1 MPATFDLNDSSVVV
15 VIGSGAGGGTL
26 SQQLTAKGIKVVCL
40 EAGPRR
46 SLSDIVNNESEMF
59 VKLSWL
65 DRRIGQGYA
74 PDGMPVWSVKGV
86 GGTTTHWTACCP
98 RLQDF
103 EFKSLSTYGPLDDC
117 NLADWPVSLQ
127 EMAPWYDMAEE
138 MLGVTGTH
146 GIERLPPSANFKV
159 MQAAAQ
165 AIGYQDIDTYNM
177 AINSAPRHGRPA
189 CLQMGFCNSGCAINA
204 KWTTLFNHIPQAEAT
219 DYFDLRPQSMVT
231 RIVTDANGLASAV
244 RYRDANGVE
253 HEQKARVVCVAANTV
268 ETTRLLLNS
277 ANERF
282 PNGLAN
288 SSDQVGRNYM
298 RHVMA
303 MVFGL
308 MPGVVDWHKG
318 TTCAGVIRDEVKHDT
333 SRGFSGGFQYHLL
346 ALGPEYIATNLI
358 PNAWGK
364 DYATLMLDYNKLSG
378 VIITGEDPPQQSNR
392 ITLHATEK
400 DQFGLPV
407 PIVNYHKHANTNAM
421 LDYAYRRGK
430 AMYTALGATETFTIE
445 GFGATHNMG
454 VCRMGND
461 ANTSV
466 CNSYGQ
472 THDIPN
478 LFVSDGSLFTTA
490 GSANPTLT
498 IISLILRQADFL
510 AKELASGALPLKRS
524 Q

>member
-1 MPATFDLNDSSVVV
+1 MPARFELSDDSVVV
-15 VIGSGAGGGTL
+15 IIGSGAGGGTVGREL
-26 SQQLTAKGIKVVCL
+26 ATRGIKVVCL
-40 EAGPRR
+40 EAGPRLT
-46 SLSDIVNNESEMF
+46 LSDIVNNEPEMF

-65 DRRIGQGYA
+65 DRRIGEGYA

-103 EFKSLSTYGPLDDC
+103 ELQSLSTYGELADC
-117 NLADWPVSLQ
+117 NLADWPI
-127 EMAPWYDMAEE
+127 APAELATWYERAED

-159 MQAAAQ
+159 MEAAAR
-165 AIGYQDIDTYNM
+165 AVGYSDIDTYNM
-177 AINSAPRHGRPA
+177 AINSAPRDGRPA
-189 CLQMGFCNSGCAINA
+189 CLQLGFCNSGCATNA
-204 KWTTLFNHIPQAEAT
+204 KWTTLFTHIPQAEAT
-219 DYFDLRPQSMVT
+219 DFYDLRPQSMVT
-231 RIVTDANGLASAV
+231 RIVTDDSGRATAV
-244 RYRDANGVE
+244 RYIDSSGVE
-253 HEQKARVVCVAANTV
+253 QEQKARVVCVAANVV

-277 ANERF
+277 ATERF

-303 MVFGL
+303 MIFGV
-308 MPGVVDWHKG
+308 MPGVVNWYKG
-318 TTCAGVIRDEVKHDT
+318 TTCAGVIRDEVKHDP
-333 SRGFSGGFQYHLL
+333 SRGFVGGFQYHLL

-358 PNAWGK
+358 PNGWGK
-364 DYATLMLDYNKLSG
+364 EYAELMLDYNKLSG
-378 VIITGEDPPQQSNR
+378 VIITGEDPPQASNR

-407 PIVNYHKHANTNAM
+407 PIVSYRKHPNTEAM
-421 LDYAYRRGK
+421 LQYGYRRGRE
-430 AMYTALGATETFTIE
+430 MYEALGATRVFTHE

-454 VCRMGND
+454 TCRMGND
-461 ANTSV
+461 PATSV

-478 LFVSDGSLFTTA
+478 LFVSDGSLFTTS

-498 IISLILRQADFL
+498 IITLMLRQADYL
-510 AKELASGALPLKRS
+510 ARELASGAL
-524 Q
+524 

>member
-1 MPATFDLNDSSVVV
+1 MPANFALDDDSVVV
-15 VIGSGAGGGTL
+15 IIGSGAGGGTV
-26 SQQLTAKGIKVVCL
+26 SQQLTARGIKVVCL

-46 SLSDIVNNESEMF
+46 GLGDIVNNEPEMF

-65 DRRIGQGYA
+65 DRRIGEGYA

-98 RLQDF
+98 RLHDF
-103 EFKSLSTYGPLDDC
+103 EFKSLSTYGELADC
-117 NLADWPVSLQ
+117 NLADWPLSLDD
-127 EMAPWYDMAEE
+127 MAPWYDIAED

-159 MQAAAQ
+159 MEAAARKV
-165 AIGYQDIDTYNM
+165 GYSDIDTYNM
-177 AINSAPRHGRPA
+177 AINSAPRNGRPA

-219 DYFDLRPQSMVT
+219 DYYDLRPDSMVT
-231 RIVTDANGLASAV
+231 RIVTDDNGRASAV
-244 RYRDANGVE
+244 RYRDKDGVE
-253 HEQKARVVCVAANTV
+253 HEQKARVVCVAANVV

-277 ANERF
+277 ATERF
-282 PNGLAN
+282 SNGLAN

-298 RHVMA
+298 RHVMG
-303 MVFGL
+303 MVFGV
-308 MPGVVDWHKG
+308 MPGEVNWYKG
-318 TTCAGVIRDEVKHDT
+318 TTCAGVIRDEIKHDT

-346 ALGPEYIATNLI
+346 ALGPEYIATNLV
-358 PNAWGK
+358 PNGWGK
-364 DYATLMLDYNKLSG
+364 DYADLLLDYDKLSG

-400 DQFGLPV
+400 DQHGLPV
-407 PIVNYHKHANTNAM
+407 PIVSYNKHPNTEAM
-421 LDYAYRRGK
+421 LQYAYGRARS
-430 AMYTALGATETFTIE
+430 MYEALGATRTFTHE

-454 VCRMGND
+454 VCRMGAD
-461 ANTSV
+461 PATSV
-466 CNSYGQ
+466 CNSFGQ

-478 LFVSDGSLFTTA
+478 LFVSDGSLFTTS

-498 IISLILRQADFL
+498 IISLMLRQADYL
-510 AKELASGALPLKRS
+510 ASELASGAL
-524 Q
+524 

>member
-1 MPATFDLNDSSVVV
+1 MPATFNLTDDSVVV
-15 VIGSGAGGGTL
+15 VIGSGAGGGTVC
-26 SQQLTAKGIKVVCL
+26 SQLTARGIKVVCL
-40 EAGPRR
+40 EAGPR
-46 SLSDIVNNESEMF
+46 LTLGDIVNNEPEMF

-98 RLQDF
+98 RLHDF
-103 EFKSLSTYGPLDDC
+103 EFKSLSTYGQLENC
-117 NLADWPVSLQ
+117 NLADWPVTLDD
-127 EMAPWYDMAEE
+127 MAPWYDMAED

-159 MQAAAQ
+159 MEAAAR
-165 AIGYQDIDTYNM
+165 AIGYSDIDTYNM
-177 AINSAPRHGRPA
+177 AINSAPRNGRPA

-219 DYFDLRPQSMVT
+219 DFFDLRPQSMVT
-231 RIVTDANGLASAV
+231 RIVTDASGKATGV
-244 RYRDANGVE
+244 RYVGADGVE
-253 HEQKARVVCVAANTV
+253 VEQKARVVCVAANVV

-277 ANERF
+277 ATERF

-308 MPGVVDWHKG
+308 MPGVVNMYKG

-333 SRGFSGGFQYHLL
+333 TRGFSGGFQYHLL
-346 ALGPEYIATNLI
+346 ALGPEYIATNLV
-358 PNAWGK
+358 PNGWGK
-364 DYATLMLDYNKLSG
+364 DYADLMLDYNKLSG
-378 VIITGEDPPQQSNR
+378 VIITGEDPPQADNR
-392 ITLHATEK
+392 ITLHPTEK
-400 DQFGLPV
+400 DQFGVPV
-407 PIVNYHKHANTNAM
+407 AIVNYNKHPNTDAM
-421 LDYAYRRGK
+421 LDYAYRRGRE
-430 AMYTALGATETFTIE
+430 MYEALGATRTFTHE

-461 ANTSV
+461 PATSV
-466 CNSYGQ
+466 TNSYGQ

-478 LFVSDGSLFTTA
+478 LFVSDGSLFTTS

-498 IISLILRQADFL
+498 IISLMLRQADYL
-510 AKELASGALPLKRS
+510 ARELESGAL
-524 Q
+524 